1 VGPEIATR
9 QRDYWAGGNKNEVV
23 MCLGISKGKI
33 EWARGFGWADSPEL
47 QVRLRQYLEGSE
59 FWPEVYAGRVE
70 ALVRSGIW
78 KRKQFEDFDY
88 LSVELTDTQA
98 TILLILILLY
108 NIGIS
113 VWIVTNEYRYDS

>member
-1 VGPEIATR
+1 MGRLT
-9 QRDYWAGGNKNEVV
+9 
-23 MCLGISKGKI
+23 
-33 EWARGFGWADSPEL
+33 EL
-47 QVRLRQYLEGSE
+47 QVRLMQYLEGSE
-59 FWPEVYAGRVE
+59 FRPEVYASRVE
-70 ALVRSGIW
+70 ALVRSGVW

-113 VWIVTNEYRYDS
+113 VWIVTNEYRNDS